1 MRKKQLIKEK
11 GQEKKELRSDFL
23 TRRQQI
29 LKSISMVSPKVHD
42 DTITEILELS
52 IEIAREGR
60 EGRKIG
66 TLFVIGDEKRVFR
79 ESQTL
84 IMDPLKGHPKN
95 VKKVTNPDLRETV
108 KELAQLDGGF
118 LVSGDG
124 YVLSA
129 ARYFNADIE
138 GVEIHQGLG
147 ARHIAAASITKK
159 TEAIAIVVSES
170 SIVRLFS
177 RGRLI
182 AEILPELWLMSR
194 FSSHIRAPY
203 LTQHPQENLAIV
215 SEKVLKRNEAD
226 PGEKP

>member
-1 MRKKQLIKEK
+1 MRKIQVHQKKTMER
-11 GQEKKELRSDFL
+11 KELLCDFL
-23 TRRQQI
+23 TRQQQI
-29 LKSISMVSPKVHD
+29 LKSISTVSPSVHYE
-42 DTITEILELS
+42 IIMEILELS

-66 TLFVIGDEKRVFR
+66 TLFVIGNEEKVLQ

-84 IMDPLKGHPKN
+84 IMDPLKGHPK
-95 VKKVTNPDLRETV
+95 KDKHITNPDLRETV

-129 ARYFNADIE
+129 TRYFNADLE
-138 GVEIHQGLG
+138 GVELHQGLG
-147 ARHIAAASITKK
+147 ARHVAAASITKK
-159 TEAIAIVVSES
+159 TDAIAIVVSES

-177 RGRLI
+177 NGRLI

-194 FSSHIRAPY
+194 FSSHIRTPV
-203 LTQHPQENLAIV
+203 LTQHPEENLAIV
-215 SEKVLKRNEAD
+215 SEKT
-226 PGEKP
+226 P